1 MSMQALIAKERA
13 RLQQQIDSLTDK
25 IDYLCVEM
33 SDDSLS
39 ELDRADLRHDLYLAR
54 NLRCTSRRLLSETT
68 NGWLA

>member
-25 IDYLCVEM
+25 IDYLSVEL

-39 ELDRADLRHDLYLAR
+39 DLDRADLRNDLTCAR
-54 NLRCTSRRLLSETT
+54 KMIRTARRLLSDI
-68 NGWLA
+68 A